1 MLSNTYI
8 RIVCANENN
17 RIRRLLERL
26 RGDADKMAVMDGAAD
41 LKARVEKTELERKTR
56 RFDKYIL
63 PFVKADDSR
72 NALVEKMDA
81 IRKDISVC
89 VVLLLS
95 VLKEA
100 IDHGI
105 IDSQVFAPE
114 IKRYC
119 DLNGKLLEY
128 EESRLDVSDRGG
140 VTEDGWFALAESFIK
155 EDKELFD
162 GKYLNEKEVLNM
174 IPQSSVWRQA
184 GEKSEYRV

>member
-105 IDSQVFAPE
+105 IDRQVFAPE